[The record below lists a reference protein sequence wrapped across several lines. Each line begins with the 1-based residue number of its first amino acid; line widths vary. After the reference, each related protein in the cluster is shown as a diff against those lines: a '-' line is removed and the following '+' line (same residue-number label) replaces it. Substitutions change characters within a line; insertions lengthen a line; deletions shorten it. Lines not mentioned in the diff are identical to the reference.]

1 MPLMHLLERQD
12 QLEALNRCFQEARGA
27 SGKLVLIAG
36 EAGFGKS
43 SLVERFVSEHRRDAC
58 ALWGACDALATP
70 RALAPIHEIAAQ
82 TASFTGRA
90 VREEGS
96 RDWLFRSLLEDL
108 ARPERTCVA
117 VLEDVHWA
125 DEATLDFLRY
135 IGRRIQRTSAVFVAT
150 YRDEELPVTHPVRLA
165 LGELAGHHIL
175 RMRLTPLSLAAVE
188 VLAKDSG
195 RDPAFLHRLTGGNP
209 FFIRELL
216 AGSGERIPET
226 VRDAVIAR
234 LMRCSPA
241 TRELAE
247 LASISPG
254 RTESWLI
261 ESVLGSQQAAADEA
275 GARGLLDVLTDSVGF
290 RHELARRAV
299 ASAIPSE
306 TVRGLHQKVLQ
317 ALIAR
322 GSDLARIVHHAT
334 LADDGAAVLEY
345 APHAAKEAA
354 RLGAHRQAAAH
365 LGAALRYSV
374 ELTTA
379 AQAGLF
385 EQHARE
391 CSLANLTLES
401 IDSATTALARWRR
414 SENLHA
420 QARVLGVLSQEYR
433 TMGDKLKADEC
444 VAGAIDLLETRP
456 PGANLAMAY
465 SARSLLAVNRGWD
478 REALEFGHRALAIAR
493 EVGDHATESHALCN
507 IGAALLGKNDR
518 AGYESLEQSLAL
530 ALAHALEDEAARTY
544 RTLLFYAILIHDF
557 ARAEPLFREGVA
569 HCEDRGILS
578 HSAYMRAYFAP
589 CELDRGRWT
598 EAATM
603 AEELLRSPDIS
614 GVQQRIT
621 LMVTLALVRVRRDDP
636 GSEQLLDQALGL
648 ALPTCELN
656 RVGRVAAARAEH
668 AWYRGDIDGVAREAA
683 VGLSHVNGH
692 TAPWI
697 KGELLWWQSRAQPIG
712 SIPADVAPPFQL
724 MLAGDWRAAATA
736 WQCIGMP
743 YEQALALAEGPEGA
757 LREALEILDTL
768 GAGPLAAIVRRRLRE
783 GGAKGVPRGPRDTT
797 RANPQGLTA
806 KEVEVLSLLALG
818 DSNAQLGRRL
828 HRSTKTIDHHVSAI
842 LGKLGVRTRA
852 EAVATAYALGIFSAT
867 EDAPKGPSM

>member
-1 MPLMHLLERQD
+1 MHLLERQD
-12 QLEALNRCFQEARGA
+12 QLEALNRCFQEARRA

-58 ALWGACDALATP
+58 MLWGACDALATP
-70 RALAPIHEIAAQ
+70 RALAPVHEIAAQ
-82 TASFTGRA
+82 TAILAGRA
-90 VREEGS
+90 PREEGS

-108 ARPERTCVA
+108 ARPERCCVA

-135 IGRRIQRTSAVFVAT
+135 IGRRIQRTSTVFVVT
-150 YRDEELPVTHPVRLA
+150 YRDEELPVTHPVRLS
-165 LGELAGHHIL
+165 LGELIGHHVL
-175 RMRLTPLSLAAVE
+175 RMRLAPLSLAAVE
-188 VLAKDSG
+188 VLTKDSG
-195 RDPAFLHRLTGGNP
+195 RDPAFLHRITGGNP
-209 FFIRELL
+209 FFVRELL
-216 AGSGERIPET
+216 ASPGERVPET

-247 LASISPG
+247 LASVSPG

-261 ESVLGSQQAAADEA
+261 ESVLGSQQAAVDEA
-275 GARGLLDVLTDSVGF
+275 GTRGLLDVLTDSVGF

-299 ASAIPSE
+299 ASVIPSE
-306 TVRGLHQKVLQ
+306 TLRSLHRKVLQ

-322 GSDLARIVHHAT
+322 GGDLARIVHHAT
-334 LADDGAAVLEY
+334 LADDGVAVLEY
-345 APHAAKEAA
+345 APRAADEAA
-354 RLGAHRQAAAH
+354 RLGAHREAAAH
-365 LGAALRYSV
+365 LGAALRYSAD
-374 ELTTA
+374 LTA
-379 AQAGLF
+379 AAQGALF
-385 EQHARE
+385 ERHARE
-391 CSLANLTLES
+391 CSLANSTLES
-401 IDSATTALARWRR
+401 IESATTALGCWRR
-414 SENLHA
+414 SEDRYA
-420 QARVLGVLSQEYR
+420 QARVLGALSQEYR
-433 TMGDKLKADEC
+433 TIGDKIKADES
-444 VAGAIDLLETRP
+444 VASAIDLLEAHP

-478 REALEFGHRALAIAR
+478 REALEFGHRALTIAR

-518 AGYESLEQSLAL
+518 AGYKFLEQSLVL
-530 ALAHALEDEAARTY
+530 ALEHALEDEAARAY

-569 HCEDRGILS
+569 HCEERGILS

-598 EAATM
+598 EAAAI

-614 GVQQRIT
+614 GIQQRIT
-621 LMVTLALVRVRRDDP
+621 LMVTLGIVRVRRGDP
-636 GSEQLLDQALGL
+636 GSEHLLDQAHDL

-668 AWYRGDIDGVAREAA
+668 AWYRGDMDRVMREAA
-683 VGLSHVNGH
+683 LGLSHLNGH

-697 KGELLWWQSRAQPIG
+697 KGELLWWQSRVQPIA

-724 MLAGDWRAAATA
+724 MLSGDWRAGATA
-736 WQCIGMP
+736 WEGIGMP
-743 YEQALALAEGPEGA
+743 YEQALALAEGPEGP
-757 LREALEILDTL
+757 LREALGILERL
-768 GAGPLAAIVRRRLRE
+768 GAGPLATVVRRRLRE
-783 GGAKGVPRGPRDTT
+783 CGAKGVPRGPRDTT

-806 KEVEVLSLLALG
+806 KEIEVLSLLALG

-828 HRSTKTIDHHVSAI
+828 HRSTKTIDHHVSSI
-842 LGKLGVRTRA
+842 LEKLGVRTRA
-852 EAVATAYALGIFSAT
+852 EALAAAYALGIVSVRGGQ
-867 EDAPKGPSM
+867 ERP